1 MTGSMNGSW
10 PCGTS
15 RRRCWMALQGHR
27 TGVIADSPDHD
38 ARDHIA
44 PKIITSIHGK
54 IMPVSHQQRVFS
66 IGWCAVIIMSI
77 PRPEVQHSLD
87 ACRIL
92 CFARNGGTI
101 PRKQAKRQGHPQ
113 HFKSPGLLWRFWR
126 VTTML

>member
-1 MTGSMNGSW
+1 MEAGRVEQAEEGAGWHCKVTGLALLQTAQIMMLET
-10 PCGTS
+10 TS
-15 RRRCWMALQGHR
+15 H
-27 TGVIADSPDHD
+27 
-38 ARDHIA
+38 